1 MLVGWKRYGRD
12 VGGTGRAPSDGGGR
26 EFLRVSEQLRARLSD
41 GFYHVGGMLPTQ
53 RELAAEFG
61 VSRDTVQRVL
71 RELVSEGWI
80 ESRQGS
86 GSRVLKTQ
94 RIHSSTAKDTRKGRV
109 TLGPLI
115 GEAFEHPEVSLD
127 VYTLTSESLDTHIR
141 LQAERIRTGS
151 IAPQRIKLRMLLPD
165 DSLTLPYPRAV
176 GETGDPLLLLQRMQD
191 ITRRH
196 TTSLRSVLRALQAE
210 RYVPSVE
217 IEIRRAPLT
226 PTFKLYLFNG
236 VEALHGPYEVIERRI
251 ILDDGREVEALDVL
265 GLGATLMHH
274 VRDGNEDSQGSV
286 FVDSMQ
292 SWFDS
297 VWTRLAQ

>member
-1 MLVGWKRYGRD
+1 M
-12 VGGTGRAPSDGGGR
+12 GGNGEGRAGDGGGR
-26 EFLRVSEQLRARLSD
+26 AFFHVSETLRSRLAD
-41 GFYHVGGMLPTQ
+41 GTYRVGGMLPTQ
-53 RELAAEFG
+53 RELAAEFR

-71 RELVSEGWI
+71 RELASEGWI

-94 RIHSSTAKDTRKGRV
+94 RIHSSVATDARKGRV

-115 GEAFEHPEVSLD
+115 GEAFERPEVDLD

-141 LQAERIRTGS
+141 VQAERIRAGS

-165 DSLTLPYPRAV
+165 ESLPLPYPRAM
-176 GETGDPLLLLQRMQD
+176 GDAEESLLLAKRLQA

-196 TTSLRSVLRALQAE
+196 TESLRGVLRALQAE
-210 RYVPSVE
+210 RYVPTAD
-217 IEIRRAPLT
+217 IEIRHVPLT
-226 PTFKLYLFNG
+226 PAFKLYLFNG

-251 ILDDGREVEALDVL
+251 ILDDGREVDALDVL

-274 VRDGNEDSQGSV
+274 VRDEDGNSQGSV
-286 FVDSMQ
+286 FVGSMQ

-297 VWTRLAQ
+297 VWSRLAQ